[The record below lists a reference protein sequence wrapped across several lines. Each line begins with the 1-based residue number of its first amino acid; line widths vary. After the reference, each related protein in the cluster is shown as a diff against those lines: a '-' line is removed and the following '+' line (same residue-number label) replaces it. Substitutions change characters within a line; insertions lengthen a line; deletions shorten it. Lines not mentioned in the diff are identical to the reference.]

1 MIIYVDDLLRF
12 HKKFPHIATVDV
24 PLKDKTI
31 SQEFLLNPKLH
42 ESVCDYLIEKYGIFA
57 CCNRWLLTDEILSS
71 YSSFVICI
79 SKAESKYQISNGKQ
93 YFDKLFKSHNRVFD
107 SLDSFDSHISEN
119 SIGTTI
125 SKEFTPVTYSEL
137 LCVLKKQGGYI
148 MPNIEDSIMKA
159 MQELGI
165 DLDDQP
171 ATQKKSTKDAEVEDS
186 VNSTE
191 DFVEEEQQPEEDTQQ
206 PEPNQPVYAKIKD
219 GVMVLIFGADTV
231 FQEKNLSGMP
241 MKVLSFELPDLSVES
256 LQELKLIEEEQQ
268 PEKKVE
274 KKPEKKS
281 KANRTP
287 VVTDMDERDV
297 PDSDS
302 SEIEELRKR
311 KATLDAEIKDAR
323 ADGNIDLVNL
333 LRKQRRAVRNRINSL
348 EG

>member
-1 MIIYVDDLLRF
+1 
-12 HKKFPHIATVDV
+12 
-24 PLKDKTI
+24 
-31 SQEFLLNPKLH
+31 
-42 ESVCDYLIEKYGIFA
+42 
-57 CCNRWLLTDEILSS
+57 
-71 YSSFVICI
+71 
-79 SKAESKYQISNGKQ
+79 
-93 YFDKLFKSHNRVFD
+93 
-107 SLDSFDSHISEN
+107 
-119 SIGTTI
+119 
-125 SKEFTPVTYSEL
+125 
-137 LCVLKKQGGYI
+137 